1 MAIFSALTDFRA
13 EFELAIP
20 TRPPKPDPSDL
31 EHIDDDFA
39 GPFHMALNGQ
49 QHPQNHAQES
59 GPKVKHRVALGL
71 ANPLYFALH
80 PDRDQWGQHVAATL
94 LLPYTSGKLV

>member
-1 MAIFSALTDFRA
+1 MQNLNLLFPHICQSQT
-13 EFELAIP
+13 
-20 TRPPKPDPSDL
+20 TSNL

-49 QHPQNHAQES
+49 QHPQNHTQES
-59 GPKVKHRVALGL
+59 GPKVKYWVALGL

-80 PDRDQWGQHVAATL
+80 LDRNQWGQHVVATL